1 VGGRKAELVGRLK
14 KHDKED
20 GEEDEEEDEGEESDE
35 ETDSDEPKRHYCD
48 ANHSRGRCR
57 RPVKAAS
64 VRCNS
69 HQPSPKR
76 ARAPKRSARQT
87 PSPRTPS
94 PKRQAF
100 EPSTTSLKDL
110 ARMGEVKDVL
120 AEFKAMMNIF
130 TPNTGA
136 VAAVPSHEKYME
148 IIRAVTSN
156 GQSRAPEPE
165 VVRVHTVDSVLSTV
179 GCFKHK
185 QAVLAEGVVEAEDLY
200 ALASKD
206 KLLDKIGLA
215 EVEKDRYK
223 RKMRDV
229 YGA

>member
-1 VGGRKAELVGRLK
+1 MTKRMAKRTKRRTKRRMKGKNRIRKRTLTNRKGTTAMQNTPEAGAGGRSRLPVVVATPINQARS
-14 KHDKED
+14 
-20 GEEDEEEDEGEESDE
+20 GLGL
-35 ETDSDEPKRHYCD
+35 P
-48 ANHSRGRCR
+48 NGV
-57 RPVKAAS
+57 PVKH
-64 VRCNS
+64 S
-69 HQPSPKR
+69 HDRWKGL
-76 ARAPKRSARQT
+76 AP
-87 PSPRTPS
+87 PRTPS

-100 EPSTTSLKDL
+100 APSTTSLKDL

-120 AEFKAMMNIF
+120 AEFKAMMNMF
-130 TPNTGA
+130 TPDTGA

-165 VVRVHTVDSVLSTV
+165 VVRVHAVDSVLSTV
-179 GCFKHK
+179 GCFKYK
-185 QAVLAEGVVEAEDLY
+185 QAFLAEGVVEAEDLY

-206 KLLDKIGLA
+206 KLLDKIGLT

>member
-1 VGGRKAELVGRLK
+1 
-14 KHDKED
+14 
-20 GEEDEEEDEGEESDE
+20 
-35 ETDSDEPKRHYCD
+35 
-48 ANHSRGRCR
+48 
-57 RPVKAAS
+57 
-64 VRCNS
+64 
-69 HQPSPKR
+69 
-76 ARAPKRSARQT
+76 
-87 PSPRTPS
+87 
-94 PKRQAF
+94 
-100 EPSTTSLKDL
+100 
-110 ARMGEVKDVL
+110 
-120 AEFKAMMNIF
+120 
-130 TPNTGA
+130 
-136 VAAVPSHEKYME
+136 ME

-185 QAVLAEGVVEAEDLY
+185 HAFLAEGGVESEDLY

-206 KLLDKIGLA
+206 KPLDKIGLT